1 MFLEIPQYWH
11 KNTCVR
17 VSSSIQASVQV
28 FFCEFCE
35 ISKNRFFTEH
45 LWATASEHSSALL
58 FRYFPFFLL
67 CYIKP
72 NTSAFI
78 FVKQRSTTVL
88 QTGVSKYSNKSRWM
102 IYLFT
107 NYGNN
112 HWCCSVQN
120 DVLKNFTG
128 FTEKYLCQSPLIENA
143 IFTEYLRTTDT
154 AIT

>member
-1 MFLEIPQYWH
+1 MTSATLLKTRSCKTIVATVGVLWEKMFLEIPQCWH

-17 VSSSIQASVQV
+17 VSFSIETQASVQV

-35 ISKNRFFTEH
+35 ISKSRFFTEH
-45 LWATASEHSSALL
+45 LWATASEHASVLL
-58 FRYFPFFLL
+58 LRYFLFFLL

-78 FVKQRSTTVL
+78 FVKQPPTTVL

-112 HWCCSVQN
+112 H
-120 DVLKNFTG
+120 
-128 FTEKYLCQSPLIENA
+128 
-143 IFTEYLRTTDT
+143 
-154 AIT
+154 